1 MQQQQKQLGS
11 TYSTGAN
18 FSTTVVGN
26 SATKSPNS
34 SVDRKVINTLQIQPI
49 DSRFCD
55 TVKNCTFHSSLVQS
69 MSKTEKMNPTGR
81 VGWTKYASARFATPF
96 WGIYKPPRC
105 IFITYCV
112 VFTRKDFS
120 YKKSSHSLN
129 SFILKPLS
137 FSIIEWFQS

>member
-34 SVDRKVINTLQIQPI
+34 SVDRKVINTQQIQPI

-55 TVKNCTFHSSLVQS
+55 TVKNCTFHSYVDYLSQVQKRKKWTHPLWRWVGVLNLSYSFWWFMNLLV
-69 MSKTEKMNPTGR
+69 
-81 VGWTKYASARFATPF
+81 VF
-96 WGIYKPPRC
+96 
-105 IFITYCV
+105 FITVYLQV
-112 VFTRKDFS
+112 SLDMNFL
-120 YKKSSHSLN
+120 KSDQV
-129 SFILKPLS
+129 IL
-137 FSIIEWFQS
+137 

>member
-55 TVKNCTFHSSLVQS
+55 TVKNCSFHSSLIQS
-69 MSKTEKMNPTGR
+69 KSKTEKMNPPCLK
-81 VGWTKYASARFATPF
+81 VGWARHGCTEFATPF
-96 WGIYKPPRC
+96 LVIYKPSCCTFYYILCC
-105 IFITYCV
+105 I
-112 VFTRKDFS
+112 
-120 YKKSSHSLN
+120 YKEGFFLQKIKSSSKFFHLETP
-129 SFILKPLS
+129 FIVYY
-137 FSIIEWFQS
+137 

>member
-49 DSRFCD
+49 DSKFCD
-55 TVKNCTFHSSLVQS
+55 TVKNSLVDYLAQVR
-69 MSKTEKMNPTGR
+69 KRKNEPTLSEG
-81 VGWTKYASARFATPF
+81 GWVY
-96 WGIYKPPRC
+96 
-105 IFITYCV
+105 
-112 VFTRKDFS
+112 
-120 YKKSSHSLN
+120 
-129 SFILKPLS
+129 
-137 FSIIEWFQS
+137 